1 MAAKKKS
8 KKKAKK
14 AKAVKARKNTAG
26 ARKVVK
32 AKKSSAKKAKKAKK
46 VSRPAKA
53 KKAVKAR
60 KILKAKKPAKR
71 IERTSQ
77 LEGEGS
83 YTAARNY
90 DDEQREFV
98 AENNGKISKMAHD
111 AEAALDG
118 PEGDDLREAEAE
130 GRAKA
135 RG

>member
-14 AKAVKARKNTAG
+14 AKAVKAKKKTAG

-32 AKKSSAKKAKKAKK
+32 AKKSKAKKAKKAA
-46 VSRPAKA
+46 RPAKA
-53 KKAVKAR
+53 KKAAKKTV
-60 KILKAKKPAKR
+60 KAKKPAKKKR
-71 IERTSQ
+71 ARRSNA

-90 DDEQREFV
+90 DEEQREFV
-98 AENNGKISKMAHD
+98 AENKGKIGKMAKD

-130 GRAKA
+130 GRSHA
-135 RG
+135 RD

>member
-14 AKAVKARKNTAG
+14 TKAVTARKTAG
-26 ARKVVK
+26 ARRVVK
-32 AKKSSAKKAKKAKK
+32 AKKSKSQKAKKAA
-46 VSRPAKA
+46 RPAKA
-53 KKAVKAR
+53 RKA
-60 KILKAKKPAKR
+60 IKAKKTVKAKRPAKR
-71 IERTSQ
+71 AKRASP

-90 DDEQREFV
+90 DEEQREFV
-98 AENNGKISKMAHD
+98 AENKGKISKMAHD
-111 AEAALDG
+111 AETALEG

-135 RG
+135 RA